1 MLEAQKAHSTLSHLT
16 HQVMLEAP
24 EVLLIPTVLP
34 SPVMP
39 ELLDNPPIPTHLTVQ
54 VMPEHQALLATPM
67 LLLLPSI
74 PTIQEVLD
82 MQAAQQSPA
91 ILTLLVTLERYKG
104 ESIAS
109 QREAL
114 KPSVSH
120 PSPTRLQPRRPP
132 LSDPTLPLSSSHMA
146 ATVDADPS
154 VATADNA
161 AATVNNAAAT
171 VSDALATADQ
181 PSASPIR
188 DKATAVPATTAL
200 GTALP
205 PTNVL
210 AVLVTADLASLATKF
225 LNVVALA
232 VASRALAVLV
242 TLPVVMEAP
251 TEPAHGEKIVGKTTF
266 QQLEVEISCQV

>member
-24 EVLLIPTVLP
+24 EVLLIPTALP

-74 PTIQEVLD
+74 PTTQEAQD

-120 PSPTRLQPRRPP
+120 LSLTRLQPRRPP

-146 ATVDADPS
+146 ATV
-154 VATADNA
+154 
-161 AATVNNAAAT
+161 
-171 VSDALATADQ
+171 SDALAMADQ
-181 PSASPIR
+181 PNASPIR

-251 TEPAHGEKIVGKTTF
+251 TEPVHGEKIVGKTTF

>member
-1 MLEAQKAHSTLSHLT
+1 MLEAQEAHSTLSHLT
-16 HQVMLEAP
+16 HQVMPEAQ
-24 EVLLIPTVLP
+24 EVLLIPTALT

-39 ELLDNPPIPTHLTVQ
+39 EVLDSPHIPTHLTHQ

-120 PSPTRLQPRRPP
+120 LSPTRLQPRRPP
-132 LSDPTLPLSSSHMA
+132 LSYPTLPLSSSHIA

-161 AATVNNAAAT
+161 AATV
-171 VSDALATADQ
+171 SDALAMADQ
-181 PSASPIR
+181 PNASPIR
-188 DKATAVPATTAL
+188 DPATAVPATTAL

-205 PTNVL
+205 PTVVL

-242 TLPVVMEAP
+242 TLPVAMEAP